1 MYKLLPNTPLKNEPA
16 QCILRLSDNAFIPF
30 DPANVDYQEYLKW
43 IAAGNTPTPAD
54 TPNA

>member
-1 MYKLLPNTPLKNEPA
+1 MYKLLTDLTGKPLENFVMRVA
-16 QCILRLSDNAFIPF
+16 DNAVIPF
-30 DPANVDYQEYLKW
+30 DPDNVDYQEYLKW

>member
-1 MYKLLPNTPLKNEPA
+1 MYKLQKNLFTNNVDA
-16 QCILRLSDNAFIPF
+16 VLRLSDNATIPF
-30 DPANVDYQEYLKW
+30 DPDNVDYQEYLKW

>member
-1 MYKLLPNTPLKNEPA
+1 MTYKLFKDPLGKNDA
-16 QCILRLSDNAFIPF
+16 GVILDGHTAIPF